1 MQDTRNSH
9 HAYANVLSKQ
19 VYLCPK
25 TVILELLGEEV

>member
-9 HAYANVLSKQ
+9 HVHANMLSKQ

-25 TVILELLGEEV
+25 TMILELLG